1 MNLTMENEQDFV
13 IEDGVLKGY
22 TGPGGDMA
30 IPEVA
35 AETVEDAFRKPRRI
49 PRAGTPPRRRPAL
62 PAKPR
67 MSRRPRRKPGR
78 TL

>member
-1 MNLTMENEQDFV
+1 MENEQDFV

-35 AETVEDAFRKPRRI
+35 AETVEDAFSEAEI
-49 PRAGTPPRRRPAL
+49 GRAHV
-62 PAKPR
+62 
-67 MSRRPRRKPGR
+67 
-78 TL
+78 